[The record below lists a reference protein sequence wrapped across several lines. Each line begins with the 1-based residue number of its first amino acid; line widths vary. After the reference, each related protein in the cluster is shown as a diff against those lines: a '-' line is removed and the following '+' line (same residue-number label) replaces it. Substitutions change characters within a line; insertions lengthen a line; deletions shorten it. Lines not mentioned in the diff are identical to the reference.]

1 MTELS
6 ADLALICRV
15 RARQC
20 ALPLGPVRET
30 LRPLPVE
37 PVAGAPPFV
46 LGLCVIRGAA
56 VPVVDAA
63 QLLGQALQGDAPAG
77 TAPAVHAARFVTLE
91 VEQRQVALAVDAVLG
106 VRPVPAAT
114 LQALPPLLQQAA
126 GDVVAAIGQLDAQ
139 LLLVLRSARLL
150 PQDARRPVEAA

>member
-1 MTELS
+1 VSDLS

-15 RARQC
+15 RTRLC
-20 ALPLGPVRET
+20 ALPLGHVQET

-56 VPVVDAA
+56 VPVVDTA
-63 QLLGQALQGDAPAG
+63 QLLGQASGGGSAAG
-77 TAPAVHAARFVTLE
+77 EARFVTLE
-91 VEQRQVALAVDAVLG
+91 VEQRPVALAVDAVLG
-106 VRPVPAAT
+106 VRPVPAGT

-126 GDVVAAIGQLDAQ
+126 GDVVAAIGRLDAQ

-150 PQDARRPVEAA
+150 PQDARPVEAA